1 MATTNSTNSP
11 TQLDVQESAPEE
23 TQVPTTTP
31 AKSYPEVNS
40 WDEYDMDPLVL
51 RGIYS
56 FGYEKPSPIQRK
68 AILPMIDGRDM
79 IAQAQSGTGKTGTF
93 SIGTLNLI
101 DPTQPVTQAIILSP
115 TRELTKQ
122 SANVVSSIGTFVDD
136 LRVQILV
143 GGTSTFDDMQK
154 LKEHPP
160 HVVVGCPGRTYDMI
174 KRGHL
179 RTDNVKLMVLDEA
192 DEMLSHGFKDQMY
205 QLFQQLNSTCQ
216 IALFSAT
223 MPPDIESLSQ
233 KFMRDPVKIL
243 VKSEMLTLEGI
254 EQHYIALD
262 NDGLKFDTLKD
273 LYNSLSVSQ
282 CIIYCNSTK
291 RVEDLYE
298 AMIQDDFSVSRIHS
312 GMTREERDAAY
323 EDFKSGRNR
332 VLISSNVTA
341 RGIDVQQVSVVINF
355 DVPKCVHTYLHRIG
369 RSGRWG
375 RKGTGINFVT
385 KFDIKYLKQIEEH
398 YSTQITE
405 LPATFVQ

>member
-1 MATTNSTNSP
+1 MTTTNSTTPQLTP
-11 TQLDVQESAPEE
+11 TDVLEPVLEPESN
-23 TQVPTTTP
+23 P
-31 AKSYPEVNS
+31 ASTKTYPEVNS
-40 WDEYDMDPLVL
+40 WDEFDMDALVL

-93 SIGTLNLI
+93 SIGTLNLV
-101 DPTQPVTQAIILSP
+101 DPTQAVTQAIILSP

-122 SANVVSSIGTFVDD
+122 SANVVSSIGTFVDG

-154 LKEHPP
+154 LKEQPP

-205 QLFQQLNSTCQ
+205 QMFQQLNSTCQ

-254 EQHYIALD
+254 QQHYIALD

-282 CIIYCNSTK
+282 CIIYCNSTE

-405 LPATFVQ
+405 LPASFVQ

>member
-1 MATTNSTNSP
+1 MATMNSTNST
-11 TQLDVQESAPEE
+11 TQLNVQDPALEE
-23 TQVPTTTP
+23 TLVPTTTP
-31 AKSYPEVNS
+31 TKSYPEVTS

-93 SIGTLNLI
+93 SIGTLNLV
-101 DPTQPVTQAIILSP
+101 DPTQAVTQAIILSP

-122 SANVVSSIGTFVDD
+122 SANVVSSIGTFVDG

-143 GGTSTFDDMQK
+143 GGTSTFDDIQK
-154 LKEHPP
+154 LKEQPP

-205 QLFQQLNSTCQ
+205 QMFQQLNSTCQ

-254 EQHYIALD
+254 QQHYIALD

>member
-11 TQLDVQESAPEE
+11 TQLDVQDPAPEE

-93 SIGTLNLI
+93 SIGTLNLV
-101 DPTQPVTQAIILSP
+101 DPTQALTQAIILSP

-122 SANVVSSIGTFVDD
+122 SANVLSSIGTFVDG

-154 LKEHPP
+154 LKEQPP

-205 QLFQQLNSTCQ
+205 QMFQQLNSTCQ

-254 EQHYIALD
+254 QQHYIALD

-405 LPATFVQ
+405 LPASFVQ

>member
-1 MATTNSTNSP
+1 MTTTNSTTPQLTP
-11 TQLDVQESAPEE
+11 TDVLEPVLEPESK
-23 TQVPTTTP
+23 P
-31 AKSYPEVNS
+31 ASTKTYPEVNS
-40 WDEYDMDPLVL
+40 WDEFDMDALVL

-93 SIGTLNLI
+93 SIGTLNI
-101 DPTQPVTQAIILSP
+101 VDTTKDITQAIILSP

-122 SANVVSSIGTFVDD
+122 SANVVSSIGTFVDG

-143 GGTSTFDDMQK
+143 GGTSTFDDIQK
-154 LKEHPP
+154 LKDQPP

-179 RTDNVKLMVLDEA
+179 RTENVKLMVLDEA
-192 DEMLSHGFKDQMY
+192 DEMLSFGFKDQMY
-205 QLFQQLNSTCQ
+205 QMFQQLNSNCQ

-323 EDFKSGRNR
+323 EDFKNGRNR

-385 KFDIKYLKQIEEH
+385 KYDIKYLKQIEEH

-405 LPATFVQ
+405 LPSSFVQ

>member
-1 MATTNSTNSP
+1 MTTTNSSTP
-11 TQLDVQESAPEE
+11 QLTSTDVLEPVLEPESK
-23 TQVPTTTP
+23 P
-31 AKSYPEVNS
+31 ASTKTYPEVNS
-40 WDEYDMDPLVL
+40 WDEFDMEALVL

-56 FGYEKPSPIQRK
+56 FGYEKPSTIQRK

-93 SIGTLNLI
+93 SIGILNI
-101 DPTQPVTQAIILSP
+101 VDTTKDITQAIILSP

-122 SANVVSSIGTFVDD
+122 SANVVSSIGTFVDG

-143 GGTSTFDDMQK
+143 GGTSTFDDIQK
-154 LKEHPP
+154 LKDQPP

-179 RTDNVKLMVLDEA
+179 RTENVKVMVLDEA
-192 DEMLSHGFKDQMY
+192 DEMLSFGFKDQMY
-205 QLFQQLNSTCQ
+205 QMFQQLNSNCQ

-243 VKSEMLTLEGI
+243 VKSEMLTLEGSQ
-254 EQHYIALD
+254 QHYIALD

-273 LYNSLSVSQ
+273 LFGSLSVSQ
-282 CIIYCNSTK
+282 SIIYCNSTK

-298 AMIQDDFSVSRIHS
+298 AMVQDNFSVSRIHS

-323 EDFKSGRNR
+323 DDFKNGRNR

-385 KFDIKYLKQIEEH
+385 KYDIKYLKQIEEH

-405 LPATFVQ
+405 LPSSFVQ

>member
-11 TQLDVQESAPEE
+11 TQLDVQDPAPEE

-93 SIGTLNLI
+93 SIGTLNLV
-101 DPTQPVTQAIILSP
+101 DPTQAVTQAIILSP

-122 SANVVSSIGTFVDD
+122 SANVLSSIGTFVDG

-154 LKEHPP
+154 LKEQPP

-179 RTDNVKLMVLDEA
+179 RTDNVKVMVLDEA

-205 QLFQQLNSTCQ
+205 QMFQQLNSTCQ

-405 LPATFVQ
+405 LPASFVQ

>member
-11 TQLDVQESAPEE
+11 TQLDVQDPAPEE

>member
-11 TQLDVQESAPEE
+11 TQLDVQDPAPDE

-31 AKSYPEVNS
+31 AKSYPEVTS

-93 SIGTLNLI
+93 SIGTLNMV
-101 DPTQPVTQAIILSP
+101 DPTQAVTQAIILAP

-122 SANVVSSIGTFVDD
+122 SANVLSSIGTFVDG

-154 LKEHPP
+154 LKEQPP
-160 HVVVGCPGRTYDMI
+160 HVVVGCPGRTNDMI

-205 QLFQQLNSTCQ
+205 QMFQQLNSTCQ

>member
-1 MATTNSTNSP
+1 
-11 TQLDVQESAPEE
+11 
-23 TQVPTTTP
+23 
-31 AKSYPEVNS
+31 
-40 WDEYDMDPLVL
+40 MDPLVL

-93 SIGTLNLI
+93 SIGTLNLV
-101 DPTQPVTQAIILSP
+101 DPTQAVTQAIILSP

-122 SANVVSSIGTFVDD
+122 SANVVSSIGTFVDG

-154 LKEHPP
+154 LKEQPP

-205 QLFQQLNSTCQ
+205 QMFQQLNSTCQ

-254 EQHYIALD
+254 QQHYIALD

-405 LPATFVQ
+405 LPASFVQ